1 MQELWNNLTMK
12 HKSGTA
18 DADEEKL
25 YNRMAKA
32 IKLLASNPRHP
43 GLHTHEI
50 KELTARYGRKVWQS
64 YLENKTP
71 KAGRIYWVYGI
82 GQGAITIIGLEPHP
96 DDMSNAYNKITLSSI
111 EL

>member
-1 MQELWNNLTMK
+1 MRELWDTLKSK

-18 DADEEKL
+18 NADEEKL
-25 YNRMAKA
+25 YSRMAKA

-43 GLHTHEI
+43 GLNTHEI

-71 KAGRIYWVYGI
+71 RAGRIYWAYGAE
-82 GQGAITIIGLEPHP
+82 QGVITIIGLEPHP
-96 DDMSNAYNKITLSSI
+96 DEKSHAYNKVTLS
-111 EL
+111 EM